1 MSGAGAALR
10 ESIIIPEIDARAES
24 VTIEDLVRTHSQTVF
39 RVAYS
44 VVRNHADAED
54 VAQETFLRAMKH
66 GKLDEI
72 ENHKAWLVKIA
83 WRLALDRTKKMPS
96 EPLDHVIEVLR
107 SDEPLADE
115 AIHERQRSELLRQL
129 LESLPADLRE
139 VTVLSTV
146 EEMNSSDIGTVL
158 GIPDGS
164 VRNRLMRARQMMKQ
178 KLAAMLEKK

>member
-1 MSGAGAALR
+1 MSGAGAALQ
-10 ESIIIPEIDARAES
+10 ETVIIPEIDARAES
-24 VTIEDLVRTHSQTVF
+24 VTIEDLVRAYSQTVF

-66 GKLDEI
+66 GKLDKI

-83 WRLALDRTKKMPS
+83 WRLALDRAKKITTQ
-96 EPLDHVIEVLR
+96 PLEDVIEVLKAG
-107 SDEPLADE
+107 ELPADD
-115 AIHERQRSELLRQL
+115 AIDARQRSELLRQL

-139 VTVLSTV
+139 ATVLSTV
-146 EEMNSSDIGTVL
+146 EEMTSADIATVL